1 MTSYFHRALLCSL
14 PLFLKLLLTAILS
27 FMNKIKTVC
36 VFTGSSYGNCDIY
49 RKDAITLASIFKESG
64 ISLVYGGGNKGIMG
78 VLAKELK
85 RLGGHVIGVLPKAMD
100 LPSVR
105 SEDVES
111 QLIIVD
117 GMHERKERMYSL
129 SDAFIAAPGG
139 IGTIEELAEIYT
151 WRQLGYHS
159 KNIALYNAGGYW
171 DPFIEMIGKGTEEGF
186 ITEEVRNVLIIE
198 SDPDRLLDR
207 LEKEQAELPEKLG

>member
-1 MTSYFHRALLCSL
+1 MTG
-14 PLFLKLLLTAILS
+14 
-27 FMNKIKTVC
+27 MGKIKSIA
-36 VFTGSSYGNCDIY
+36 VFSGSSFGHGDTY
-49 RKDAITLASIFKESG
+49 RKAAERLGDAIGRRG
-64 ISLVYGGGNKGIMG
+64 ISLVYGGGYKGLMG
-78 VLAKELK
+78 VIAESAGSHGSK
-85 RLGGHVIGVLPKAMD
+85 VIGVLPEAMNNDKVKLKA
-100 LPSVR
+100 
-105 SEDVES
+105 VETE
-111 QLIIVD
+111 LIIVP

>member
-1 MTSYFHRALLCSL
+1 MASYFHRALLCFFH
-14 PLFLKLLLTAILS
+14 LFLKLLLTAILS

-49 RKDAITLASIFKESG
+49 RKDAITLASIFKESD

-117 GMHERKERMYSL
+117 GMHERKEKMYAL
-129 SDAFIAAPGG
+129 SDAFIALPGG
-139 IGTIEELAEIYT
+139 IGTLEELSEIFT
-151 WRQLGYHS
+151 WRQLGYHKKNVALMNTS
-159 KNIALYNAGGYW
+159 GYYDSLLAFLQHTVDEGFMDKSILDELIVIKNIE
-171 DPFIEMIGKGTEEGF
+171 DTIH
-186 ITEEVRNVLIIE
+186 
-198 SDPDRLLDR
+198 LLERDV
-207 LEKEQAELPEKLG
+207 KELPEKL